1 MTLQQLTYI
10 STVAKYGSFSKAAQ
24 SLYVSQPGISRMVQ
38 ALEEE
43 LGITIF
49 VRSSAGISLTD
60 QGRELLN
67 MGNRLLQDADRIKEH
82 FIETESDT
90 SDTLSVSAQHYSF
103 AIDAMMMVQKRSDK
117 KAYTFKTYIEQGP
130 HVVRHVVEKESEL
143 GFIFITTENKRHMN
157 RVFDDNDLEFHC
169 LIESKPYV
177 FVHNSHPLADKKIV
191 TFDDLKP
198 YPCIMY
204 ELDADAPSILN
215 EELVTTNGFFPNKV
229 NVVNG
234 LYQSLSIMIENQGFD
249 MGTGVL
255 SRSNRKYGVVRI
267 PVKDY
272 DMPVEI
278 GYICRKGH
286 KLSPLAEEYIRCVNE
301 LWNEAKIIDSES
313 NNTLNV

>member
-1 MTLQQLTYI
+1 MTLQQLNYI

-38 ALEEE
+38 SLEEE

-82 FIETESDT
+82 FTESESDF
-90 SDTLSVSAQHYSF
+90 SDTLSISSQHYSF
-103 AIDAMMMVQKRSDK
+103 AIDAMMMVQSRSDK
-117 KAYTFKTYIEQGP
+117 ESYNFKLLIEQGP
-130 HVVRHVVEKESEL
+130 RVVQHVIDKESEL
-143 GFIFITTENKRHMN
+143 GFIFITTHSKKHMS

-177 FVHNSHPLADKKIV
+177 FVHRTHPLAGKSIV
-191 TFDDLKP
+191 SFDDLKP

-215 EELVTTNGFFPNKV
+215 EELVTIDGFYPNKI

-234 LYQSLSIMIENQGFD
+234 LYQSLRIMIDNQGFD

-255 SRSNRKYGVVRI
+255 SRSNREHGVIRI
-267 PVKDY
+267 PVKNY
-272 DMPVEI
+272 DMPIEI

-286 KLSPLAEEYIRCVNE
+286 KITPLAEEYIRCVNE
-301 LWNEAKIIDSES
+301 LWNESKVIDAENASRI
-313 NNTLNV
+313 